1 MKEVKS
7 PKKPL
12 LYYYGIVL
20 LIIIVFNV
28 LVTPMLTKTMVKE
41 VDYGTFM
48 SKIEDKKIDDVQI
61 EDNQILFTDK
71 DDKNTI
77 YKTGVMEDPTLTE
90 RLYKSVED
98 IWMGYLEQ
106 PFVKEL
112 AEACKRGGINFGM
125 YFSLIDWHFPQAY
138 PISSHNCDFITPQ
151 HHEFTKQQVTEL
163 LTNYGPI
170 SELWFDMG
178 SNTPQQS
185 QELYE
190 LVHKLQPD
198 CMVSGRLGN
207 DRYDFAVMADNAYP
221 EGALQTA
228 WQSAASMFNETW
240 SYRSWQERGDVH
252 TKAMEK
258 LRSLINVVSHGGNF
272 LLNIGPKGDGSV
284 VPFEKEVLTEIGAWL
299 EKNGEAIYDTDAS
312 PFREQYEWGAITR
325 KENTLYLILSGKYPL
340 HGEIILNTPGFKLKE
355 AKGNYTHISQKKGN
369 LHITVPQT
377 AYNNTDIEVLSLDMD
392 VTTPIAAT
400 HEYVPNYSYSCFD
413 YYSNYR
419 STVSY
424 EWEIPNRNT
433 QLELT
438 YTPQEIGKEL
448 VITNPTGNEQ
458 RITLDGAKAS
468 PLKVNPK
475 TYAPVAVPDVLD
487 RYKYLAFRKFDL
499 LGLKVGDTIYEPNI
513 QKDAVIR
520 MMFNGRVIKP
530 GEKVPMFSTLDLVIG
545 SGPMRN
551 VVIPNLVGRTVAEAK
566 AIITQNYFEVGLV
579 EYEDGQNND
588 SDIIYYQDPASGS
601 VRDQGMQI
609 DLWASKKT
617 PAEMQAK
624 IQKLNSIYRTTDINT
639 MPEPSDNEFI
649 PVPSEEPVNTTPK
662 PPVEKPKP
670 TTNTNST
677 KPTETKPAEE
687 KPAKKVIVE

>member
-1 MKEVKS
+1 MKK
-7 PKKPL
+7 
-12 LYYYGIVL
+12 L
-20 LIIIVFNV
+20 LILLLMCMTLIPASGKESQERWHHNKYSMFIHFGLYSELGGVWEGKPVTRGYSEQIQSFAGIFSDWYGDTALRFN
-28 LVTPMLTKTMVKE
+28 
-41 VDYGTFM
+41 
-48 SKIEDKKIDDVQI
+48 
-61 EDNQILFTDK
+61 
-71 DDKNTI
+71 
-77 YKTGVMEDPTLTE
+77 PTLFHADSIVALAKKAGMRSIIFTTKHHDGFCMFKTATTDYNSYDATPGK
-90 RLYKSVED
+90 RD
-98 IWMGYLEQ
+98 
-106 PFVKEL
+106 FVKEL

-240 SYRSWQERGDVH
+240 SYRSCQERGDVH

-475 TYAPVAVPDVLD
+475 TKWGKRYLCGPGSSLFDAPSTINISLDKTPVRNGQWKETNEEKMMFPANILETYFVMQEVESPVAQDVLVD
-487 RYKYLAFRKFDL
+487 VGAGNGIEVYL
-499 LGLKVGDTIYEPNI
+499 
-513 QKDAVIR
+513 
-520 MMFNGRVIKP
+520 NGRSVMKHLNP
-530 GEKVPMFSTLDLVIG
+530 YRCKFREEKVLLHLQKGLNQIVLRLYNRFEKETGYLLRPSDKQIVYKQRYTY
-545 SGPMRN
+545 
-551 VVIPNLVGRTVAEAK
+551 TVSEEDK
-566 AIITQNYFEVGLV
+566 KQPAIKLQIK
-579 EYEDGQNND
+579 QNNLPTQHTD
-588 SDIIYYQDPASGS
+588 TELHNLT
-601 VRDQGMQI
+601 VRI
-609 DLWASKKT
+609 K
-617 PAEMQAK
+617 
-624 IQKLNSIYRTTDINT
+624 
-639 MPEPSDNEFI
+639 
-649 PVPSEEPVNTTPK
+649 
-662 PPVEKPKP
+662 
-670 TTNTNST
+670 
-677 KPTETKPAEE
+677 
-687 KPAKKVIVE
+687 